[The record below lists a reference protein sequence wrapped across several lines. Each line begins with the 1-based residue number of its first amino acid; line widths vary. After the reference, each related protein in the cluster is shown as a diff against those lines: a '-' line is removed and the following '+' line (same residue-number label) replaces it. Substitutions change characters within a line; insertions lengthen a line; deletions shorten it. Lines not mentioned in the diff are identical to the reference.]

1 MNGMVPK
8 YLSLQFS
15 TRETVSGRL
24 TRQSGQVNVPLFTS
38 AAGQKTF
45 QFCIAKLWNE
55 LPSNLRLSKMISS
68 FKTELKRFY

>member
-38 AAGQKTF
+38 AAGQKNF
-45 QFCIAKLWNE
+45 SV
-55 LPSNLRLSKMISS
+55 PYS
-68 FKTELKRFY
+68 